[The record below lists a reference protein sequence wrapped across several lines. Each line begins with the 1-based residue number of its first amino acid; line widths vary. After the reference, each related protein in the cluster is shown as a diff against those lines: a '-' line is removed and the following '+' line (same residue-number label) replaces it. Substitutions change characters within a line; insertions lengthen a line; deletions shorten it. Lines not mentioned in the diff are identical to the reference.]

1 MANNDMGLVSVAE
14 MKAAAT
20 CAASLVHI
28 TSSGVLVG
36 PRDKN
41 CLASTLGSERQRVF
55 DVSPVNATM
64 IRLVVVARKLKD
76 GEALFCE
83 SHARR
88 RTRISSRAPCKHS
101 PFMYKWRWFMKN
113 RRGAII
119 LLAHAFLETGQTH
132 NRTQNSSKN
141 SMFVTMLVC
150 AVSKS

>member
-1 MANNDMGLVSVAE
+1 MGLVSAAE
-14 MKAAAT
+14 RKAAAT

-36 PRDKN
+36 RRDKKR
-41 CLASTLGSERQRVF
+41 LASTLGSEPQQVF

-88 RTRISSRAPCKHS
+88 RSRVPSRSPRNPS
-101 PFMYKWRWFMKN
+101 PFMYKWRWFVRN
-113 RRGAII
+113 RRGVIM
-119 LLAHAFLETGQTH
+119 LVAHTAPETGQNH
-132 NRTQNSSKN
+132 DCVQNSFEK
-141 SMFVTMLVC
+141 SMFVTMWVC
-150 AVSKS
+150 VVLES